1 MAVELFTVKEV
12 AEKLRVKPRT
22 VYRWL
27 KSGRM
32 TGIETPGGQHR
43 IPGEELRREW
53 ASRLVSEA
61 EQNTP
66 EPPVAHL

>member
-1 MAVELFTVKEV
+1 MKRDLMAVELFTVKEV

-32 TGIETPGGQHR
+32 KAILTPGGQHR
-43 IPGEELRREW
+43 IPGEDLRQEW
-53 ASRLVSEA
+53 AARLVNEP
-61 EQNTP
+61 ETP
-66 EPPVAHL
+66 A

>member
-1 MAVELFTVKEV
+1 MAVELYTVKEV
-12 AEKLRVKPRT
+12 AARLRVKPRT

-32 TGIETPGGQHR
+32 KGIETPGGQHR

-53 ASRLVSEA
+53 ESRLENEP
-61 EQNTP
+61 EQ
-66 EPPVAHL
+66 AA